1 MQKFTRALTR
11 EIEVGGERLA
21 VNLDADGV
29 TVRPVGAR
37 KPPHHLSWPACVCAI
52 AGQAAAQDPPQPGEL
67 AEAVKA
73 LKAGASKEAT
83 PHHSAP
89 AHSGAPVPPSRAAAP
104 VSSTTP
110 APAQKETSVAA
121 LLSRVER
128 WLAAHRPGFHRG
140 LLPGVSAA
148 ELDSL
153 KTALGGH
160 VPEELA
166 ELLHWHNGQSAEVT
180 GSLEQ
185 SWNLMGATAIIEA
198 KRELDAQPPAGW
210 RSGSIPFLEDDGG
223 SYLVLDTSQP
233 GRHVVAVWKGKSDH
247 PVVAKS
253 LAAWLH
259 DFAAALEAGKYHE
272 DSERG
277 TFLRTH

>member
-21 VNLDADGV
+21 VTLDADGV

-37 KPPHHLSWPACVCAI
+37 KPPHRLSWAACVCAV
-52 AGQAAAQDPPQPGEL
+52 AGQFASEDPPLPAEL

-73 LKAGASKEAT
+73 LKAGAPKEESAKAAA
-83 PHHSAP
+83 HSA
-89 AHSGAPVPPSRAAAP
+89 AGEHAATAASGGAPAAHEM
-104 VSSTTP
+104 S
-110 APAQKETSVAA
+110 A
-121 LLSRVER
+121 LLGKIEH
-128 WLAAHRPGFHRG
+128 WLTAHRSGFHRG
-140 LLPGVSAA
+140 LLPGAHTA
-148 ELDSL
+148 ELESL
-153 KTALGGH
+153 RAALGGAA
-160 VPEELA
+160 PDELQG
-166 ELLHWHNGQSAEVT
+166 LLHWHNGQSPDVP

-185 SWNLMGATAIIEA
+185 SWKLLGTREIVEA

-210 RSGSIPFLEDDGG
+210 RSGWIPFMDDDAG
-223 SYLVLDTSQP
+223 SYLVLDSTHP
-233 GRHVVAVWKGKSDH
+233 GHPVVAVWKGKPEH
-247 PVVAKS
+247 ETVAKS
-253 LAAWLH
+253 LSAWLH